1 MFGIVVLRHGVD
13 RFNFNLTGALIAC
26 DADKITLN
34 DIVIKT

>member
-1 MFGIVVLRHGVD
+1 MFGIVILRQSVD
-13 RFNFNLTGALIAC
+13 RFNLNLTGALIDC